1 MEVEG
6 PSKQNS
12 NKIYFRQAQMAFPYF
27 NHEKEKSKTSESNQR
42 LSGPYR
48 DSLPLHYTG
57 HNLYLISMVS
67 ISKTIG
73 ACASRCPAAGSPGAA
88 PGGLAWA
95 THWHCLAVSL
105 AGRESPWLP
114 VAAGQPRCS
123 RRSLTPVTV
132 QQTVTDSVC
141 QCATV
146 TVPRGGTRA
155 WLGPLSP

>member
-6 PSKQNS
+6 PLKQNS

-27 NHEKEKSKTSESNQR
+27 NHEKEKFKSSESKQQP
-42 LSGPYR
+42 SGPYR
-48 DSLPLHYTG
+48 DSLPLHYTN
-57 HNLYLISMVS
+57 HNLCLISMVY

-73 ACASRCPAAGSPGAA
+73 ACASHCPAAGSPGAA

-123 RRSLTPVTV
+123 RRSLTPVTFKL
-132 QQTVTDSVC
+132 TLTRS
-141 QCATV
+141 AS
-146 TVPRGGTRA
+146 VPR
-155 WLGPLSP
+155 